1 MCVLALLSLS
11 LSVSIRFSRCIHRLM
26 ELRAFE
32 REYCAVAACDS
43 FWCTNLTPPYPH
55 CSTELVALVVWSAL
69 YDFASCCLRWMVNG
83 RRIHPVPL
91 ESIRDWRNSEESK
104 IEGGE
109 LFQISCKFQEFV
121 VIIEILAYDS
131 RVPSICL
138 PQDFVSLGWY
148 PLESNHPRDDY
159 PGSIDPAIRFNTT
172 G

>member
-104 IEGGE
+104 IEGGG

-121 VIIEILAYDS
+121 VIIEIRAFHPFVYHRILYLGLVSARIES
-131 RVPSICL
+131 SKGRL
-138 PQDFVSLGWY
+138 PGI
-148 PLESNHPRDDY
+148 H
-159 PGSIDPAIRFNTT
+159 
-172 G
+172 